1 MSAAPHTLVLDV
13 GKTNVKLLVMDEGSI
28 VDVEKLDNRSLES
41 PPYLHLDTER
51 IWGWLLETTAAF
63 ARRYDIRAIV
73 PTTHG
78 CTAAVVAE
86 DGLALPVADYEAEP
100 SDEAAAAFDEVV
112 PPFVE
117 TLAPKLPGG
126 QNAGRHLFW
135 LQRDFPEAFSQA
147 RWLLP
152 YPQYWS
158 WRLSGVPASE
168 ITSIG
173 CHSHLWNP
181 RAGTYSSRARAQRW
195 EQLFPPFENA
205 WKVLGSPT
213 PEVAG
218 VMGLDPQQ
226 VSVYNGIH
234 DSNSAYSLYLRGHPE
249 PFSLVSTGTWIVT
262 FNARLALDRLQEG
275 RDTLAFV
282 NVMNEPL
289 PAGRWM
295 GGREFDMLTRGLSAR
310 GCTEADVRRV
320 IDKGSFLLPAFA
332 PGGPFMGREGCEVG
346 PALESDGEIFA
357 RATLYADLVTSTSA
371 GLLEVSGDLI
381 IDGGFVNNEW
391 FCRLLATLSNGARCY
406 TNPQTQGTAVGAGM
420 LPYWERDDLT
430 WPLTIEPVARFE
442 YPALAAYGSAW
453 QAAVEDG

>member
-1 MSAAPHTLVLDV
+1 
-13 GKTNVKLLVMDEGSI
+13 MDEGGAI
-28 VDVEKLDNRSLES
+28 VDVEKLGNRSLET

-51 IWGWLLETTAAF
+51 IWRWLLETTAAF
-63 ARRYDIRAIV
+63 ARSYDIRAIV

-86 DGLALPVADYEAEP
+86 DGLVLPVVDYEAEP
-100 SDEAAAAFDEVV
+100 SDEAAAAFDEVA
-112 PPFVE
+112 PPFAE

-135 LQRDFPEAFSQA
+135 LQRDFPEAFSRA

-158 WRLSGVPASE
+158 WRLSGVAASE

-181 RAGTYSSRARAQRW
+181 REGRYSSLARTQGW
-195 EQLFPPFENA
+195 EQLFPPLVSA
-205 WKVLGSPT
+205 WQALGPLT
-213 PEVAG
+213 PEVAA
-218 VMGLDPQQ
+218 VTGLHPQHCT
-226 VSVYNGIH
+226 VYNGIH

-262 FNARLALDRLQEG
+262 FNPRMALERLQEE
-275 RDTLAFV
+275 RDTLAYVDVRFC
-282 NVMNEPL
+282 PL

-295 GGREFDMLTRGLSAR
+295 GGREFGILTRGLSDR
-310 GCTEADVRRV
+310 GCTEADVRSV
-320 IDKGSFLLPAFA
+320 IDKASFLLPTFA
-332 PGGPFMGREGCEVG
+332 PGGPFMGREGSAVG
-346 PALESDGEIFA
+346 PTLESDGEIFA
-357 RATLYADLVTSTSA
+357 RATLFAALMTSTSA
-371 GLLEVSGDLI
+371 RLLEVSGDLI

-391 FCRLLATLSNGARCY
+391 FCRLLATLSNCARCY
-406 TNPQTQGTAVGAGM
+406 TNPQTEGTAVGAGM
-420 LPYWERDDLT
+420 LPFWERDDVA
-430 WPLTIEPVARFE
+430 WPLTIEPIARFE

-453 QAAVEDG
+453 RAAVEDG